1 MLYET
6 CKHWFFY
13 SIALIITSFSA
24 CEEGKC
30 CKKSEVSLFSQ
41 RNFHF
46 RCDKIIFSKKKTT
59 SCHLPA
65 LILSVGIGNVVFLI
79 LFFIFIQHFSGA
91 ERDFKIQP

>member
-13 SIALIITSFSA
+13 NIALIITPFSA

-30 CKKSEVSLFSQ
+30 CKKSEISLFSQ

-59 SCHLPA
+59 SKKVNNNSKNQRNKQD
-65 LILSVGIGNVVFLI
+65 INVDKVL
-79 LFFIFIQHFSGA
+79 
-91 ERDFKIQP
+91 EKIKEKKY

>member
-6 CKHWFFY
+6 CKHWFCY
-13 SIALIITSFSA
+13 NIALIITPFSA

-30 CKKSEVSLFSQ
+30 CKKSEISLFSQ

-59 SCHLPA
+59 SCHLPS
-65 LILSVGIGNVVFLI
+65 LILSVGIGDVVFLI

-91 ERDFKIQP
+91 EGDFKIQP